1 MFNSCSFALVT
12 CNQQDYL
19 RRMISPWIALAVIFF
34 RNGNFPGSRN
44 FDSYLINN
52 ILIWHIGL

>member
-19 RRMISPWIALAVIFF
+19 RRMISPRIAPALIFF
-34 RNGNFPGSRN
+34 RNGNFPEVVISAA
-44 FDSYLINN
+44 
-52 ILIWHIGL
+52 IG